1 VKLHPLA
8 EIFPLIE
15 GPQFADLVAD
25 LRANGLREP
34 IVTLDG
40 AILDGR
46 NRYRACLEAEV
57 EPRFARHDGSD
68 PVAFVV
74 SMNIRRRHLDESQRG
89 MASARLANMPHGGAI
104 YRSANLRIDQEAD
117 LPGYRS
123 ANLQIYP
130 AAPPDDDDLSDF
142 PWSEEEINAAAER
155 YAAEEE
161 ARLAALESQSL
172 DEGDLEPAPQETVAT
187 AAPAPP
193 PVSIAQAAAL
203 LNVSQRTAENARAVI
218 KHGTPELIAAVDRGE
233 IKASVGAR
241 LAKRPEET
249 QRRAAKNPAR
259 APHIAKQEARAE
271 REIELAA
278 RQTALP
284 QKRYGAI
291 LADPEWRFEPWSRE
305 TGMDRAPDNH
315 YPTSELTD
323 IKARDVASIAAD
335 DCVLFLWATAPMLP
349 QALDVM
355 RAWGFA
361 YKSQAIWVKDRTG
374 TGYWFRNRHEHLLV
388 GTKGNLPAPA
398 PGTQWESVI
407 HAELGE
413 HSEKPV
419 TVYGLI
425 ESYFPN
431 LPKIELNARAKREGW
446 DAWGLE
452 APDPMTPA

>member
-46 NRYRACLEAEV
+46 NRYRACLEADV
-57 EPRFARHDGSD
+57 EPRFVKHDGGD

-89 MASARLANMPHGGAI
+89 MVSARLANMTVGNPCFGKPP
-104 YRSANLRIDQEAD
+104 Y
-117 LPGYRS
+117 S
-123 ANLQIYP
+123 ANLQNSDDE
-130 AAPPDDDDLSDF
+130 PDL
-142 PWSEEEINAAAER
+142 PWSDEEIDAAAER
-155 YAAEEE
+155 YAAEEK
-161 ARLAALESQSL
+161 ARLAQVQEE
-172 DEGDLEPAPQETVAT
+172 DEGDDGLSEAGVQPPAETSAPPIAT
-187 AAPAPP
+187 PPAPP
-193 PVSIAQAAAL
+193 APVSIAQAATL
-203 LNVSQRTAENARAVI
+203 LNVSERTVQHARTVI
-218 KHGTPELIAAVDRGE
+218 SHATPELVAAVDRGE
-233 IKASVGAR
+233 IKVSVAAK
-241 LAKRPEET
+241 LAKRPKET
-249 QRRAAKNPAR
+249 QRRAVETPAC

-271 REIELAA
+271 RETELASKQA
-278 RQTALP
+278 ALP
-284 QKRYGAI
+284 QKRYGVI
-291 LADPEWRFEPWSRE
+291 YADPEWRFEPWSRE
-305 TGMDRAPDNH
+305 TGMDRAADNH
-315 YPTSELTD
+315 YPTSELAD